1 MSLTLGGQ
9 NQLPGGI
16 VEVRDKVMVVTGGG
30 NGIGRE
36 LVLELLERGSRVAAV
51 DVRAESLEETTQLA
65 GAGDRL
71 ATFMV
76 DITDRAAVEGLP
88 EEVMTAHGAVDGLI
102 NNAGIIQPFI
112 KLNDL
117 DYDAIDRVMNVN
129 FYGTLHMVKSFLPRL
144 LERPVAHI
152 ANVSSMGGFLPVPG
166 QTIYGAS
173 KAAVKLMTE
182 GLYAELLETNVGVS
196 VIMPGGVST
205 NITAH
210 SGVEIP
216 GGMDADEAAS
226 SRRVTDPKAAAKII
240 IDGIESDRLHILV
253 GRDALMMNLAN
264 RIAPRASTHLIT
276 RQMKDLLG

>member
-1 MSLTLGGQ
+1 MCSVFGS
-9 NQLPGGI
+9 GGI
-16 VEVRDKVMVVTGGG
+16 VKVRDKVMVVTGGG

-36 LVLELLERGSRVAAV
+36 LVLELLRRRARVAAV
-51 DVRAESLEETTQLA
+51 DIRPESLEETTSLA
-65 GAGDRL
+65 DAGDSL
-71 ATFMV
+71 ATFVV
-76 DITDRAAVEGLP
+76 DITDRSAAEALP
-88 EEVMTAHGAVDGLI
+88 EQVVAAHGRVDGLV

-129 FYGTLHMVKSFLPRL
+129 FYGTLNMVKSFLPHL
-144 LERPVAHI
+144 LERPIAHI

-196 VIMPGGVST
+196 VIMPGGVGT

-210 SGVEIP
+210 SGVDLP
-216 GGMDADEAAS
+216 GGMDVDEAAS
-226 SRRVTDPKAAAKII
+226 SRRVTAPEEAAEII
-240 IDGIESDRLHILV
+240 LDGIESDRLHILV

-264 RIAPRASTHLIT
+264 RIAPRASAHMIT
-276 RQMKDLLG
+276 RQMRDLLAR